1 MTLLDLQGMEWT
13 DDGEAGHDGSD
24 LSVTIC
30 EVRGGSSLSVALCDV
45 D

>member
-13 DDGEAGHDGSD
+13 DDGEAHGDSD
-24 LSVTIC
+24 LSVAAC
-30 EVRGGSSLSVALCDV
+30 EIKGASSLSVALCDI

>member
-13 DDGEAGHDGSD
+13 DEERGHGGDSD
-24 LSVTIC
+24 LSVTTC
-30 EVRGGSSLSVALCDV
+30 NAGASSLSVALCDI

>member
-13 DDGEAGHDGSD
+13 DDGEARGDSD
-24 LSVTIC
+24 LSVVAC
-30 EVRGGSSLSVALCDV
+30 EIEGASSLSVALCDI